1 MLETMK
7 FWRQEPKNIIYSQDI
22 FQVEADILKYEII
35 QKI

>member
-7 FWRQEPKNIIYSQDI
+7 FWRQEPKNIIHSQDI